1 MPETKKRSSSSP
13 VKSPGKSPKSPRS
26 PASPKALAA
35 PKSPRSPAAPKSPRS
50 PKALAASASLA
61 APAAS
66 GAPRKSLGYNKKPF
80 GAPGKS
86 LGYHKKP
93 FGAPLGNRSERP
105 SQGNTQAYKN
115 NKNNPYYTPWW
126 PPSNYQVPAKL
137 PVKSPTPGIATM
149 MKYRAFIEELKTIL
163 TLERVID
170 RDNNPE
176 LFADLLVE
184 QEKVMDIYHIK
195 KYKMVCF
202 IEFNYSTR
210 DKTTPRVFHK
220 GNKMFGN
227 FNFRRLLE
235 KHRMSVKQRDY
246 NSVFIHK

>member
-13 VKSPGKSPKSPRS
+13 GKSPGKSPKSPRS
-26 PASPKALAA
+26 PASPRSPKALA
-35 PKSPRSPAAPKSPRS
+35 SPRS
-50 PKALAASASLA
+50 PKA
-61 APAAS
+61 PAAS
-66 GAPRKSLGYNKKPF
+66 

-115 NKNNPYYTPWW
+115 NKNNPYYTPFW

-163 TLERVID
+163 TLESVID

-184 QEKVMDIYHIK
+184 QKRVMDIYHIK
-195 KYKMVCF
+195 TYKMVCF
-202 IEFNYSTR
+202 IKFNYSTK
-210 DKTTPRVFHK
+210 DKTTPRVFHN

-235 KHRMSVKQRDY
+235 NHRMNVKQRDY